1 MLSWGFANF
10 ETANVQ
16 PANQVLAKAKVW
28 FGKENEVQI
37 GLAENFNVTMPKGKA
52 GGIKTQ
58 LIVQPNLNAP
68 LQKAMVGKLVAS
80 LDGKVIAEK
89 PLVALKPVEEA
100 GFFARMIDHIKQ
112 FFSNLF

>member
-1 MLSWGFANF
+1 MRLISVIFGTDSVNERANQTRALLSWGFANF

-58 LIVQPNLNAP
+58 LVVQPNLNA
-68 LQKAMVGKLVAS
+68 
-80 LDGKVIAEK
+80 
-89 PLVALKPVEEA
+89 
-100 GFFARMIDHIKQ
+100 
-112 FFSNLF
+112 LFKRPSGR

>member
-1 MLSWGFANF
+1 MPSSKG
-10 ETANVQ
+10 
-16 PANQVLAKAKVW
+16 QV
-28 FGKENEVQI
+28 
-37 GLAENFNVTMPKGKA
+37 
-52 GGIKTQ
+52 
-58 LIVQPNLNAP
+58 
-68 LQKAMVGKLVAS
+68 VGKLVAS